1 MRIFAP
7 ERRPVLIALIVA
19 CAFFMEMFD
28 GTVIST
34 ALPQMAR
41 SFHESPVGLSIGI
54 SAYLITLAVFIPAS
68 GWMADRFGSKT
79 IFACA
84 IVVFTLGSVL
94 CGFSNT
100 LLPFTAARVFQG
112 IGGAMMAPVGR
123 LVVMRSSDKR
133 DLIRLMQYVTT
144 PGLIAPVLGP
154 PIGGF
159 ITTYSSWRWIFF
171 LNIPIGIAGL
181 ALVFAFME
189 NHRAEERR
197 PFDVIGFVLSGVG
210 LASLVFGLDQLARP
224 NVPVVLIATL
234 LGGGGA
240 VTALAFVHLR
250 RAAHPILDLSLW
262 KIPTFARGTL
272 IGGTG
277 FRIVVGATL
286 LLWPLLF
293 QVGFGMTA
301 FAAGLII
308 VACACGDFAMKAY
321 AARIMRRFGF
331 RRTLVVNGLIAA
343 CALALC
349 ATFTVATPLAAIA
362 AVLFVVGLSRS
373 VQMGAS
379 NALTYVDVPPARM
392 SAATSLG
399 STVQQVAWS
408 LGVAFATSI
417 LGVIAMARHPGS
429 AHYAADD
436 FRFAFLPVAALALCS
451 ALDYLRLD
459 PRAGAEA
466 TGHRERSI
474 GRAATS
480 TRGIRT

>member
-34 ALPQMAR
+34 ALPQMAK
-41 SFHESPVGLSIGI
+41 SFHQNPVSLSIGI

-79 IFACA
+79 IFAAA
-84 IVVFTLGSVL
+84 IVTFTVGSIL
-94 CGFSNT
+94 CGFSNG
-100 LLPFTAARVFQG
+100 LWAFTAARVFQG
-112 IGGAMMAPVGR
+112 VGGAMMAPVGR

-171 LNIPIGIAGL
+171 LNIPIGIVGL

-189 NHRAEERR
+189 NVRAEERP
-197 PFDVIGFVLSGVG
+197 PFDFPGFVLSGAG
-210 LASLVFGLDQLARP
+210 LAALVFGLDQFSRP
-224 NVPVVLIATL
+224 DVPAGLLVGL
-234 LGGGGA
+234 LGGGALLIG
-240 VTALAFVHLR
+240 LAFVHLR
-250 RAAHPILDLSLW
+250 RTAHPILDLTLW

-272 IGGTG
+272 LGGTA
-277 FRIVVGATL
+277 FRIVIGTTL

-301 FAAGLII
+301 FAAGLVI
-308 VACACGDFAMKAY
+308 VACACGDFTMKAY

-331 RRTLVVNGLIAA
+331 RRTLVVNGLIATVA
-343 CALALC
+343 VSLC
-349 ATFTVATPLAAIA
+349 ATFTVTTPIVALL
-362 AVLFVVGLSRS
+362 AVLFVIGLSRS
-373 VQMGAS
+373 VQMGAF
-379 NALTYVDVPPARM
+379 NAMTYVDVPVARM

-399 STVQQVAWS
+399 STIQQVSWS
-408 LGVAFATSI
+408 LGVAFATSE
-417 LGVIAMARHPGS
+417 LGIIAALRHPGQH
-429 AHYAADD
+429 AYVADD
-436 FRFAFLPVAALALCS
+436 FRLAFIPVAALALIS
-451 ALDYLRLD
+451 ALDFLRLD
-459 PRAGAEA
+459 PHAGSEA
-466 TGHRERSI
+466 TGHREPA
-474 GRAATS
+474 RARQAL
-480 TRGIRT
+480 RTP